1 MKGEASK
8 AHNKRINEW
17 SELKDQATRLKVIR
31 MRELTQK
38 VGLCK
43 SAIYQLI
50 RDGGFPAPFAIAGGR
65 ARGWLEST
73 IDEWITAQ
81 SDARSGN

>member
-1 MKGEASK
+1 MKGKASESTIK
-8 AHNKRINEW
+8 HTK
-17 SELKDQATRLKVIR
+17 ELVDLKNQATRLKIIR
-31 MRELTQK
+31 MRELTAK

-50 RDGGFPAPFAIAGGR
+50 RDGGFPAPFPIAGGR

-73 IDEWITAQ
+73 IDEWIAAQ
-81 SDARSGN
+81 SDTRSGK